1 MNSNTL
7 IDTIISA
14 GWIIPGEPI
23 GKVLEGFSIAINHGK
38 IVDILDTD
46 KCLNK
51 YTATHVHDLPQHIL
65 FPGLIN
71 MHGHSAMSLMRGI
84 ADDTPLKAWLED
96 HIWPTEAQFVSEDF
110 VTDGTRLAIA
120 EMLRSG
126 TTFVNDMYFF
136 PNKTAEVVH
145 ETGFQACVGLLVID
159 FPTAWAANAD
169 EYFEKAL
176 SLADKY
182 KNHPR
187 IMTAFAP
194 HAPYTVCDD
203 SLKRIAT
210 IAQELDLLI
219 HIHLHET
226 QSEVDDS
233 LSEHKVRP
241 LERLDNLGLLGPRF
255 QAVHMTAL
263 SESDI
268 KTCKKNKVS
277 IIHCPE
283 SNLKLGSGICP
294 VSSLL
299 QKNVNVAL
307 GTDGAA
313 SNNDLDM
320 LGEMRTA
327 ALLAKGSTQDPT
339 NLSAAS
345 ALHMATLAGA
355 KSLGLEHSKGSLK
368 KHKDADIVAIKVSDI
383 ESEPMYNPISHLVY
397 SANRSQ
403 VTDVWVQGKHLL
415 NQRKLTTIDEKQV
428 IANAK
433 SWREKINS
441 KCTIKP

>member
-1 MNSNTL
+1 MTSRTL

-23 GKVLEGFSIAINHGK
+23 GKVLEGYSIAINHGK
-38 IVDILDTD
+38 IVDILVTD
-46 KCLNK
+46 RCMKK
-51 YTATHVHDLPQHIL
+51 YTATHLHDMPQHII

-71 MHGHSAMSLMRGI
+71 MHGHSAMSIMRGI
-84 ADDTPLKAWLED
+84 ADDIPLQQWLEN
-96 HIWPTEAQFVSEDF
+96 HIWPIEAQFVSEDF
-110 VTDGTRLAIA
+110 VTDGARLAIA

-136 PNKTAEVVH
+136 PNKMAEVVH
-145 ETGFQACVGLLVID
+145 ETGFQACIGLLVID
-159 FPTAWAANAD
+159 FPTAWAADAD

-176 SLADKY
+176 ALADKY

-187 IMTAFAP
+187 IVTAFAP
-194 HAPYTVCDD
+194 HAPYTVCDE

-210 IAQELDLLI
+210 IAQEMDLMV

-226 QSEVDDS
+226 QKEVDDS
-233 LSEHKVRP
+233 LSIHKMRP
-241 LERLDNLGLLGPRF
+241 IERLEELGLIGPRL

-268 KTCKKNKVS
+268 NMCKKNKVS

-294 VSSLL
+294 VSTLL
-299 QKNVNVAL
+299 RKNINVAL

-327 ALLAKGSTQDPT
+327 ALLAKGMTKDPT
-339 NLSAAS
+339 NISAAQ

-355 KSLGLEHSKGSLK
+355 RALGLETSKGSLK

-403 VTDVWVQGKHLL
+403 VSDVWVQGKHLL

-433 SWREKINS
+433 SWRSKINS
-441 KCTIKP
+441 I